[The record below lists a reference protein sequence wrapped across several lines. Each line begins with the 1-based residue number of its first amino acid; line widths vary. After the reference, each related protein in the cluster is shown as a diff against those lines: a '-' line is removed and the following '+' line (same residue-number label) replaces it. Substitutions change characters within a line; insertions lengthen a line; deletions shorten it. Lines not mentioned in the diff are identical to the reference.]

1 MVYVA
6 GPSKVLEEEKKESG
20 GTSVKNEAV
29 IENLASYIKDRWEVA
44 QRHKS
49 DIETQML
56 VNLRQRNGEYEPSK
70 LAAIKAMKGSE
81 AFIMLTDTKCRTAV
95 DWIKDI
101 MFPPGKRPW
110 SIEPTPDPE
119 LPSNLETMVI
129 GKFMSQAM
137 EQATQA
143 AGMLGIE
150 PDIAEI
156 QKNLSERYPDVKES
170 LKKAFIE
177 KSKEVALQTTR
188 KLDDQ
193 LVEGKFYEAM
203 AACLSD
209 LVTLKAAVVKGPI
222 LRHDKVRRH
231 TFDKLV
237 GRFKS
242 EVREK
247 IIPTFERRSPFNIYP
262 APDSTGPD
270 DGFLFDK
277 LTLTRR
283 QVYDLIGLPGVDE
296 KAVRKIIKEHKTGS
310 LRNWTDSA
318 LESEK
323 KAAEGSTSTTN
334 SVYES
339 DKIDVLEFWDDIPG
353 SLLKEWGMSSEDIPD
368 EEASYSCCAWLIG
381 DEVVKAMLNQD
392 EFGIKPFSV
401 ASYEE
406 LEDSFWGKGI
416 PELIA
421 DVQGICNAIVRALV
435 NNVGISSGPQV
446 EINTN
451 RFPAHYPTNL
461 YPWKVWES
469 TDQGIATAPAI
480 KIYNV
485 PLNAD
490 RLIQSYGLFSKMA
503 DEHSGIPS
511 YAHGDPQV
519 GGAGNT
525 ASGLSMLMSSSSRGI
540 KSVVRTID
548 NRIITTCITRLYY
561 LDIDYGLIDD
571 LIFDMKI
578 VARGSSAL
586 LAREQQAVRL
596 TEFMNAT
603 ANPIDMQILG
613 PDGRAELLRQSAEAN
628 DIDTS
633 KLLPEEN
640 VNKQSQM
647 PMQIPQGGSA
657 PLPAAA
663 TLDAAGNM
671 AQGEDTRLISHEQA
685 PQMAARS

>member
-6 GPSKVLEEEKKESG
+6 GPTEVLKNEEKKESG
-20 GTSVKNEAV
+20 TSIERDSV
-29 IENLASYIKDRWEVA
+29 IESLASYIKDRWEIA
-44 QRHKS
+44 QKHKI
-49 DIETQML
+49 DIQDQML
-56 VNLRQRNGEYEPSK
+56 VNLRQRNGEYESAK
-70 LAAIKAMKGSE
+70 LSAIKAMKGSE

-101 MFPPGKRPW
+101 MLQPGKRPW

-119 LPSNLETMVI
+119 LPSNLESMVI

-143 AGMLGIE
+143 AAMIGIE
-150 PDIAEI
+150 PDMAMI

-170 LKKAFIE
+170 LKKAFIA
-177 KSKEVALQTTR
+177 KAKEVALQTTR

-193 LVEGKFYEAM
+193 LTEGKFYEAL

-209 LVTLKAAVVKGPI
+209 LVTLKAAVIKGPI

-231 TFDKLV
+231 TFDKLT

-242 EVREK
+242 DVRVK
-247 IIPTFERRSPFNIYP
+247 IIPVFERRSPFNIYP
-262 APDSTGPD
+262 APDSTSPD

-277 LTLTRR
+277 ITLTRR
-283 QVYDLIGLPGVDE
+283 QVFDLIDLPGVDE
-296 KAVRKIIKEHKTGS
+296 KAVRKVLKEHKTGS
-310 LRNWTDSA
+310 LRNWTDDSM
-318 LESEK
+318 ESEK
-323 KAAEGSTSTTN
+323 KAAEGTTNITN

-339 DKIDVLEFWDDIPG
+339 EKIDVLEFWDDIPG
-353 SLLKEWGMSSEDIPD
+353 KLLVEWGMSSKDVPD

-381 DEVVKAMLNQD
+381 EEVVKAMLNQD
-392 EFGIKPFSV
+392 EFGTKPFSV
-401 ASYEE
+401 AAYEE

-490 RLIQSYGLFSKMA
+490 RLIQSYNHFSKMA

-511 YAHGDPQV
+511 YAHGDTQV

-548 NRIITTCITRLYY
+548 NRIITTCVTRLYY

-586 LAREQQAVRL
+586 LAKEQQAVRL

-603 ANPIDMQILG
+603 ANPIDMEILG
-613 PDGRAELLRQSAEAN
+613 TEGRAELLRQSAAAN

-633 KLLPEEN
+633 RLLPEEN
-640 VNKQSQM
+640 DSKPQQQM
-647 PMQIPQGGSA
+647 MPPPGMGA
-657 PLPAAA
+657 PLPGAA

-671 AQGEDTRLISHEQA
+671 AQGEDSRLISHEAA
-685 PQMAARS
+685 PQQMART